1 MKKID
6 VLLTSSEH
14 ISVFVAM
21 KDNLIVVPSF
31 MENLIPKP
39 LIENLS
45 IKM

>member
-1 MKKID
+1 MNKID

-39 LIENLS
+39 FIENLS